1 MHELQAGPGWR
12 TVDLVS
18 DLHLHAGDRATLEAF
33 RGYLQTAPADALI
46 ILGDLFELWVGD
58 DAADQP
64 GSFEAECA
72 ALLQVAAARRPTWF
86 MHGNRDFL
94 VGQAFLARC
103 GITLLPDPTV
113 LQLHDR
119 RYLLTHGDQ
128 LCLADTDYLAYRAQV
143 RTDAWQQ
150 AVLAR
155 PLADRRALGRDMRR
169 ESEMRKGGRDALWA
183 DVDHAA
189 ARQWLAA
196 ANARAL
202 IHGHTHRPA
211 EHDLGDGCTRTVL
224 SDWDAT
230 AAVPRAQV
238 LCLSAAGARRIDLR

>member
-1 MHELQAGPGWR
+1 
-12 TVDLVS
+12 
-18 DLHLHAGDRATLEAF
+18 
-33 RGYLQTAPADALI
+33 
-46 ILGDLFELWVGD
+46 
-58 DAADQP
+58 
-64 GSFEAECA
+64 
-72 ALLQVAAARRPTWF
+72 
-86 MHGNRDFL
+86 
-94 VGQAFLARC
+94 
-103 GITLLPDPTV
+103 
-113 LQLHDR
+113 
-119 RYLLTHGDQ
+119 
-128 LCLADTDYLAYRAQV
+128 
-143 RTDAWQQ
+143 
-150 AVLAR
+150 
-155 PLADRRALGRDMRR
+155 MRR